1 LDYQGDLLVEGHT
14 RLIGVR
20 MLSVDLSAAS
30 GGGGKDQEPSW
41 EEFKI
46 WSAKMTSSSPS
57 HRELE
62 GQ

>member
-1 LDYQGDLLVEGHT
+1 
-14 RLIGVR
+14 